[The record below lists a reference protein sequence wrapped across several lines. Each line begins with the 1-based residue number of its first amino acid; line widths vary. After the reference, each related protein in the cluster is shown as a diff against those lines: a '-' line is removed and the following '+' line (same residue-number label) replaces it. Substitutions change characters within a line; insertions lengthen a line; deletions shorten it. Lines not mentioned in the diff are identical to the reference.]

1 MKNKIPNN
9 SGLQGFYGLRKDQ
22 QDAIRLM
29 FPHDL
34 TDEKIGKKI
43 GRTTR
48 TLRKWKND
56 PEFIKA
62 QRQYNYIAAKDYVPE
77 AITTLHDVMQES
89 KSDMARITAA
99 NSILKLSGM
108 LSDNSTPELDKAKI
122 RKANADARVAEARA
136 KALEDAG
143 AAGITKIVFS
153 DDLKPDKEDDS
164 KQKGSEDD
172 GADTKSK

>member
-108 LSDNSTPELDKAKI
+108 LSDNSTPELDKARI

-136 KALEDAG
+136 KVLEDNG
-143 AAGITKIVFS
+143 ADVEEALDRLLTR
-153 DDLKPDKEDDS
+153 LDKEESKDEHERPADS
-164 KQKGSEDD
+164 
-172 GADTKSK
+172 